1 MRQCEVCN
9 TDIIN
14 NDCIMCARCNKQYH
28 TLCINVPDEDLLNE
42 KSPNSWLCPLCC
54 SKQPKGD
61 NPNTPVRPSTPTSMA
76 DITFNVTR
84 RKVNQGR
91 PEPLQIASLSSESW
105 RQEIRDIIREEI
117 RGALQETVAALSSTL
132 TANLREMNTEI
143 KEFKVSMNFLNSE
156 FEKLKDDNIQYSKEM
171 NQMRKEN
178 ETLHFDLMD
187 TKKKYVQLDQSLRA
201 NNIEIQCV
209 PENKSEVLVNIVK
222 LLGRA
227 VNVGINENDIQY
239 CTRIAKLK
247 PDSIRPRSILIKFN
261 TSRLR
266 DTLLAAVGAYNRT
279 HVQDKLNTHDLGF
292 TSSEKSPV
300 FVVENLSPE
309 NKNLHAAARIRAKE
323 LKYKFIWVRGGRI
336 YMRKNETADKIYVR
350 NLDMLNKLT

>member
-1 MRQCEVCN
+1 MMRCEACN
-9 TDIIN
+9 TDIMN
-14 NDCIMCARCNKQYH
+14 NNCIKCTRCNKQYH
-28 TLCINVPDEDLLNE
+28 TLCINLSDEDLQNE
-42 KSPNSWLCPLCC
+42 KNSNKWLCPHCR

-61 NPNTPVRPSTPTSMA
+61 NSNTPVRPSTPTSMA

-84 RKVNQGR
+84 RKVNQAR
-91 PEPLQIASLSSESW
+91 TEPQQIASLTTESW

-117 RGALQETVAALSSTL
+117 RDALQTTVGALTSTL
-132 TANLREMNTEI
+132 TANLREINEEM

-156 FEKLKDDNIQYSKEM
+156 FEKLKDDNTLYRKEI

-178 ETLHFDLMD
+178 EMLRSELTD
-187 TKKKYVQLDQSLRA
+187 TRKKYDQIDQSLRA
-201 NNIEIQCV
+201 NNVEIQCV
-209 PENKSEVLVNIVK
+209 PENKTEKLLNVVK
-222 LLGRA
+222 QLGRA
-227 VNVGINENDIQY
+227 VNVSINENDIQY
-239 CTRIAKLK
+239 CSRIAKMK

-266 DTLLAAVGAYNRT
+266 DNLLAAVGAYNRT

-292 TSSEKSPV
+292 TSNEKSPV

-336 YMRKNETADKIYVR
+336 YMRKNETADKIFIR